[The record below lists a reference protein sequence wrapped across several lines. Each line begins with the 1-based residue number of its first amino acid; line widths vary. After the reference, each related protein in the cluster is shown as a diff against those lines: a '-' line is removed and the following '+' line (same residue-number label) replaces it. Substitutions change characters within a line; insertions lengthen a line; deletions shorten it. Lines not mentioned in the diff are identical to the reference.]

1 MVIAIYLLP
10 ADPAKVDFAPA
21 ASHLIASVD
30 FGHAI
35 HALGALLGTLLEV
48 ELAEVIGGRGQLGGQ
63 SLPQDILPL
72 LQLVVGSNFRALFE
86 EMIFLLASE
95 AKHEGA

>member
-10 ADPAKVDFAPA
+10 ADPAKVYFATA
-21 ASHLIASVD
+21 ACHLIASVD
-30 FGHAI
+30 LGDAI
-35 HALGALLGTLLEV
+35 PALGALLGALLEV
-48 ELAEVIGGRGQLGGQ
+48 ELGKVLGGRGQLGGQ
-63 SLPQDILPL
+63 RLPQDILPL

>member
-1 MVIAIYLLP
+1 MVIAINLP
-10 ADPAKVDFAPA
+10 PTDPTKVDFATA
-21 ASHLIASVD
+21 ACHLIASVD

-72 LQLVVGSNFRALFE
+72 LQLVIGSNFRALFE
-86 EMIFLLASE
+86 EMILLLASE
-95 AKHEGA
+95 AKHEVA